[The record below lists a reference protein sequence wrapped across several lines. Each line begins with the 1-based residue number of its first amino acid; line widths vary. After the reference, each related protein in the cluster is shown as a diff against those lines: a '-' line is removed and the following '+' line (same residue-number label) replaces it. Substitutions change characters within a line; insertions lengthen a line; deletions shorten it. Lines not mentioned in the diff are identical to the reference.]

1 MANHTYRIRKPREG
15 DDRTTT
21 FSAEPGCAGGG
32 YDQRL
37 SDALDWAHWIEDH
50 AEDLAGAKVAAGFA
64 AGLIIDVAVQA
75 DGKGAGGGR

>member
-1 MANHTYRIRKPREG
+1 MVRTAVNATS
-15 DDRTTT
+15 TTT
-21 FSAEPGCAGGG
+21 YTTVYPGDGWTCTSTLGGATP

-64 AGLIIDVAVQA
+64 AWAIMDVVTGVGERQA
-75 DGKGAGGGR
+75 A